1 MNGVERGVVSGHL
14 SDMIAEWLVRE
25 TNLSNYPCLEFAGYF
40 KCVCVWNACQKDQMK
55 EGSKRTVGFSKWTC
69 SSAGLPGNPSR
80 IDRAAAHEGGA

>member
-40 KCVCVWNACQKDQMK
+40 KCVCVCGMLA
-55 EGSKRTVGFSKWTC
+55 KRI
-69 SSAGLPGNPSR
+69 R
-80 IDRAAAHEGGA
+80 